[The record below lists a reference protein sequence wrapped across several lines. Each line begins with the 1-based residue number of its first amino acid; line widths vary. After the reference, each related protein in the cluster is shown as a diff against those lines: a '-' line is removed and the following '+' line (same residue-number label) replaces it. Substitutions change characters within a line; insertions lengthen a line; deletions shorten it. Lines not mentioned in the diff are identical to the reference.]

1 MALRIALGAQ
11 RRDVVQLIVRRGML
25 VVSGGAVLGLIAV
38 VAATRYLEAVLVG
51 IHTTDPL
58 ILGGILLLLAA
69 WPWRRTP
76 AAYRATRENPRTA
89 LQEE

>member
-1 MALRIALGAQ
+1 
-11 RRDVVQLIVRRGML
+11 ML

-69 WPWRRTP
+69 VALAANALP
-76 AAYRATRENPRTA
+76 AYRATRENPRTA